1 MAKVGYEWACEEWT
15 EDRSDVLENYF
26 DERVSRC
33 LQTSKQLETF
43 SIVLVRDVYCET
55 EGLIE
60 RSWAY
65 VDNGELPEEFTGGAK
80 VPKRFV
86 AELAKALKNV

>member
-26 DERVSRC
+26 DERVLRC
-33 LQTSKQLETF
+33 LETSKQLQTF